1 MIVGPNGTTP
11 DNQIVS
17 AGPVAS
23 LPFRNGGMGGWGK
36 WGKWGQGSDR
46 LANEI
51 AGLSSGSSTSER
63 RRRLRGTG
71 SLVKLLDSRPDSSD
85 FPCPLSDQPLQA
97 KSRSSFGRQSTSSGL
112 KHPKRA

>member
-1 MIVGPNGTTP
+1 MIVGPDGTTP

-23 LPFRNGGMGGWGK
+23 LPFRNGGMGEWGN
-36 WGKWGQGSDR
+36 GQGSDR